1 MAQRLEAL
9 EKVREAERQVRDLKA
24 RSEEEKDRR
33 LRKAKGESLNLEADL
48 RQQAERRYQE
58 VLEAAAAAMQAEL
71 KEILERGNEEA
82 QRIRAVASG
91 KVDRAIELL
100 LKRFEEA
107 VHAET

>member
-1 MAQRLEAL
+1 M
-9 EKVREAERQVRDLKA
+9 
-24 RSEEEKDRR
+24 
-33 LRKAKGESLNLEADL
+33 NLEADL